1 LNKSSFV
8 VRQLRVF
15 VLLIIL
21 VSCTTKKE
29 KEPVFTEGSF
39 LEMDGN
45 GGKFYTGE
53 DMEKAIDYLKWTP
66 DNSST
71 QSIITLQ
78 IPLSF
83 DERELPLVK
92 VNLNGQDYLLGFD
105 TGSPSLILPIHI
117 LRGMRMLP
125 PFEEKDFAFFS
136 KDVIIA
142 KNYAITYLSGQYLQT
157 NKYISVI
164 SYLSY
169 ASRCDYLTIDF
180 KGRQLTMHN
189 KLSNTFQPSV
199 EPISFEL
206 SKSMKII
213 VPATIDG
220 QPMNAMLDSGWC
232 GYSEILTLDESFS
245 AIDEHNYQKT
255 TFCGDYSSKYKVTEI
270 SSIIIGQT
278 VLNGGKMNLVEKK
291 HYVEFPEF
299 YNPLKDEG
307 IDVCLGGRDFFSKCR
322 FTIDY
327 KNKLCWIEPYE

>member
-1 LNKSSFV
+1 
-8 VRQLRVF
+8 
-15 VLLIIL
+15 
-21 VSCTTKKE
+21 
-29 KEPVFTEGSF
+29 
-39 LEMDGN
+39 MDGN

-220 QPMNAMLDSGWC
+220 Q
-232 GYSEILTLDESFS
+232 
-245 AIDEHNYQKT
+245 Q
-255 TFCGDYSSKYKVTEI
+255 
-270 SSIIIGQT
+270 
-278 VLNGGKMNLVEKK
+278 
-291 HYVEFPEF
+291 
-299 YNPLKDEG
+299 
-307 IDVCLGGRDFFSKCR
+307 
-322 FTIDY
+322 
-327 KNKLCWIEPYE
+327 